1 VLDMDL
7 QTLTIFATDVYLLGI
22 LIINLAY

>member
-7 QTLTIFATDVYLLGI
+7 QTLTIFATDVCLLGI
-22 LIINLAY
+22 LIIKLAY